1 MKPLP
6 ITLQIEELFTLH
18 YRPLCLYAMHFV
30 KDIDLSEDIVQD
42 CFSLVWER
50 LSSGNVQIENMKSY
64 LYSMVRNISLDYLQN
79 EKKIETTVSV
89 AELDE
94 ELVQEEV
101 EERSEMEARMWTAI
115 DSLPERCREIFL
127 LNKRDGL
134 KYKEIAEQLGLSVNT
149 VDNQVSKALR
159 LIREGAKKVYTF
171 FFG

>member
-1 MKPLP
+1 MRPLS
-6 ITLQIEELFTLH
+6 ITQQIEELFTLH

-30 KDIDLSEDIVQD
+30 KDIDISEDIVQD

-50 LSSGNVQIENMKSY
+50 LSSDKAQVENMKSY
-64 LYSMVRNISLDYLQN
+64 LFSMVRNKSLDYLQN
-79 EKKIETTVSV
+79 EKRIETTVSV
-89 AELDE
+89 AELNE

>member
-1 MKPLP
+1 MRP
-6 ITLQIEELFTLH
+6 ISITQQIEELYTLH

-30 KDIDLSEDIVQD
+30 KDIDIAEDIVQD
-42 CFSLVWER
+42 CFSIVWER
-50 LSSGNVQIENMKSY
+50 LSSDKAQIENMKSY
-64 LYSMVRNISLDYLQN
+64 LFLMVRNRSLDYLQD
-79 EKKIETTVSV
+79 EKRVKTDISV

-101 EERSEMEARMWTAI
+101 EERSEIEARMWTTI
-115 DSLPERCREIFL
+115 DSLPDRCREIFL
-127 LNKRDGL
+127 LNKRNGL
-134 KYKEIAEQLGLSVNT
+134 KYKQIAERLGLSVNT

>member
-1 MKPLP
+1 
-6 ITLQIEELFTLH
+6 
-18 YRPLCLYAMHFV
+18 
-30 KDIDLSEDIVQD
+30 
-42 CFSLVWER
+42 
-50 LSSGNVQIENMKSY
+50 MKSY
-64 LYSMVRNISLDYLQN
+64 LFSMVRNRSLDYLQT
-79 EKKIETTVSV
+79 EKRIETNISV

-101 EERSEMEARMWTAI
+101 EERSEMEARIWTAI
-115 DSLPERCREIFL
+115 DSLPNRCREIFL

-159 LIREGAKKVYTF
+159 LIREGTKKVYTF

>member
-1 MKPLP
+1 MKPLS
-6 ITLQIEELFTLH
+6 ITQQIEELFTLH

-30 KDIDLSEDIVQD
+30 NDIDQSEDIVQD
-42 CFSLVWER
+42 CFSIVWER
-50 LSSGNVQIENMKSY
+50 LSSDKVQVENIKSY
-64 LYSMVRNISLDYLQN
+64 LFSMVRNKSLDYLQD
-79 EKKIETTVSV
+79 EKRIDTDISI
-89 AELDE
+89 AELND

-115 DSLPERCREIFL
+115 DSLPERCRQIFL

-159 LIREGAKKVYTF
+159 LIREGAKKVYAF